1 MDERLKPGVDT
12 HDYLHG
18 INLASRHHANT
29 LHIAY
34 RHALKVHR
42 LPCAYTLGVVKI
54 SNQRNFSGE
63 KTASPAYQEDEKRQ
77 SERTDDNVI
86 PTFNLKQL
94 SLLLIGNLI

>member
-18 INLASRHHANT
+18 INLASRHYANA
-29 LHIAY
+29 LHVSN

-42 LPCAYTLGVVKI
+42 LSLTQALGVVKI
-54 SNQRNFSGE
+54 SDQRNFSGE

-77 SERTDDNVI
+77 SERTDDYGYSD
-86 PTFNLKQL
+86 L
-94 SLLLIGNLI
+94 